1 MLKSSGTAH
10 KRLISSFIYPCFG
23 YFLQSRYKKS
33 TWNKKRLILLW
44 IVNIGTILF
53 SCYITY
59 LKAKATGECNQGAS
73 QSFHSSFVIVNCVTI
88 FITCKY
94 VMEKI
99 KIPEW
104 LHKLII
110 SGGGCAFGIY
120 LMHIFFLRKFSWVE
134 KLWEIFRNEWHI
146 NYMITAFCVCGIVY
160 LLGYIISLMLKQI
173 PILKNLI

>member
-1 MLKSSGTAH
+1 
-10 KRLISSFIYPCFG
+10 
-23 YFLQSRYKKS
+23 
-33 TWNKKRLILLW
+33 
-44 IVNIGTILF
+44 
-53 SCYITY
+53 
-59 LKAKATGECNQGAS
+59 
-73 QSFHSSFVIVNCVTI
+73 
-88 FITCKY
+88 
-94 VMEKI
+94 MEKI

-146 NYMITAFCVCGIVY
+146 NYMISAFCVCGIVY